1 MATGA
6 CSTISSIQ
14 RQRKQAAMGAP
25 KNDGACFLNV
35 VIAAPFLG
43 LVSVIV
49 GVVLSALILLASFL
63 IHLVADMEPG
73 VVAQSVETIAGY
85 LPIAFGLC
93 GVLFAFITDLPTASV
108 FGSACWA
115 SGREGLGRGC
125 IGRSRSFPTS
135 LWWQPRDVL
144 GG

>member
-1 MATGA
+1 
-6 CSTISSIQ
+6 
-14 RQRKQAAMGAP
+14 MGAP

-93 GVLFAFITDLPTASV
+93 GVLFAFITDLPIASV

-115 SGREGLGRGC
+115 SGREGLLIGYDPETGRPSALRWSCTSHNHGADTERQ
-125 IGRSRSFPTS
+125 GRQHDHSQS
-135 LWWQPRDVL
+135 VHH
-144 GG
+144 